1 MAISV
6 TATYEDVHQ
15 NMSGAMLRRAVL
27 VVTGLTAGGANTI
40 PHGLPRIPY
49 GVPNYQAT
57 AGTSG
62 FETQPPDGTNLYYTT
77 GAGQTSLR
85 VGVEY

>member
-6 TATYEDVHQ
+6 TANFEDVRLTI
-15 NMSGAMLRRAVL
+15 NGAQIERAAL
-27 VVTGLTAGGANTI
+27 TITGLSPGVANTI
-40 PHGLPRIPY
+40 PHGLPRTPY

-57 AGTSG
+57 SGTPG
-62 FETQPPDGTNLYYTT
+62 FETAPPDATNLYYTT

>member
-1 MAISV
+1 MAITV
-6 TATYEDVHQ
+6 TPTYEDVHQ
-15 NMSGAMLRRAVL
+15 NITGALLQRATL
-27 VVTGLTAGGANTI
+27 VVTGLTAAEANTI

-57 AGTSG
+57 SGTPG
-62 FETQPPDGTNLYYTT
+62 FETSVPTATDLFYTT

-85 VGVEY
+85 IGVEY

>member
-1 MAISV
+1 M
-6 TATYEDVHQ
+6 
-15 NMSGAMLRRAVL
+15 RRAAL
-27 VVTGLTAGGANTI
+27 VITGLTAGAANTI
-40 PHGLPRIPY
+40 PHGLPKIPY

-57 AGTSG
+57 SGTPG
-62 FETQPPDGTNLYYTT
+62 FETAVPDATNLYYTT

>member
-1 MAISV
+1 MAIAV
-6 TATYEDVHQ
+6 TPTYEDIRQ
-15 NMSGAMLRRAVL
+15 NLEGAYLRRAVL
-27 VVTGLTAGGANTI
+27 LITGLTAGAANTI
-40 PHGLPRIPY
+40 PHGLPGTPY

-57 AGTSG
+57 SGTPG
-62 FETQPPDGTNLYYTT
+62 FETSAPDATNLYYTT

>member
-6 TATYEDVHQ
+6 TSTGLGIGVELAGTQ
-15 NMSGAMLRRAVL
+15 PRKAVL
-27 VVTGLTAGGANTI
+27 VVTGLTAASANTI
-40 PHGLPRIPY
+40 PHGLVGTPR
-49 GVPNYQAT
+49 GLPNYQAT
-57 AGTSG
+57 SGTPG
-62 FETQPPDGTNLYYTT
+62 FETQPPDANNLYYTT

>member
-1 MAISV
+1 MAVAV

-15 NMSGAMLRRAVL
+15 NITGSLLRRAVL
-27 VVTGLTAGGANTI
+27 VVTGLAAGAANTI
-40 PHGLPRIPY
+40 PHGLPRTPY

-57 AGTSG
+57 AGTPG
-62 FETQPPDGTNLYYTT
+62 FETQPPDATNLYYTT
-77 GAGQTSLR
+77 GAGQTGLR

>member
-6 TATYEDVHQ
+6 TPTYEDVHQ
-15 NMSGAMLRRAVL
+15 NISGALRRRAVL
-27 VVTGLTAGGANTI
+27 TVTGLTAAAANTI
-40 PHGLPRIPY
+40 PHGLPKTPN

-57 AGTSG
+57 SGTPG
-62 FETQPPDGTNLYYTT
+62 FEVQPPDGTNLYYTT